1 VALPSLHGRP
11 GPAFSVIE
19 LQRGLPR
26 PAASDGSI
34 CGGLGGPRKVSA
46 DGGEHANDNA
56 AIRVERRP
64 GRHGRDRRRGRLA
77 GAGPAWSGG
86 SEPSEPILRPPRA
99 GSEFSQALLSQRGG
113 LIGPSPKDRRRPRL
127 SGCGTLDLNARS
139 LAVIVC
145 LRHSDS
151 VDISAYAPICMC
163 MHFSEAR
170 RT

>member
-1 VALPSLHGRP
+1 VQSLPTMASLFCDRASTRSAPGRPRLTAALAAASVDHGR
-11 GPAFSVIE
+11 FQQTV
-19 LQRGLPR
+19 
-26 PAASDGSI
+26 
-34 CGGLGGPRKVSA
+34 
-46 DGGEHANDNA
+46 ANNA

-151 VDISAYAPICMC
+151 VDISAYAPICIC
-163 MHFSEAR
+163 MHLSEAR